1 MAAIEVRPI
10 MSDHMLTSSEV
21 CLGDENSGDSAEQM
35 ELPVGEE
42 NAFSVVA
49 SSSVEPSPIGSG
61 GKIIPGDAKTTAPLS
76 GSIDIFADEY
86 EFQDDVH
93 GPIRLN
99 RVERDLV
106 DTPEF
111 QRLFRLGQL
120 GFVDLVYPTANHT
133 RGVHS
138 IGACHW
144 AKKLADTLNGNAGQR
159 SYGAP
164 LISRGERALIG
175 IGGLLHDIPHG
186 PFSHDIEKKTHYI
199 YPGGSEKATKVKSHY
214 GPYEKHDDFA
224 SNPAL
229 YVALMDL
236 ENSLLARALRRYSP
250 KFWEVLQR
258 DAADH
263 PHLEPFVTFAR
274 KVWRGC
280 SDEILSALLFHLLV
294 YEKPDEARE
303 SSLML
308 RRSFDTDA
316 KQAWGLG
323 PREHWEALHT
333 AWYQP
338 FRHDI
343 IGDTLSADLID
354 YLFRDQ
360 ARLGMKNE
368 LDLKLLNHYILVPNP
383 APNGQALP
391 GTYRCAIDLNDHKR
405 GTFRAERLNDIFRLL
420 DIRHQI
426 HEKAVYHRVVQSAI
440 AMLARA
446 GLVLGDEKPTLAK
459 LYGYDSGTPAL
470 AGDER
475 FLGLLIEASN
485 RAAVRANTQLAQF
498 AEEHQSLPFKI
509 AERRVYRPLMVIP
522 GDRISTLLDLDR
534 SLEDTL
540 RELAAIVDSTFF
552 SRFFLLVSVCIER
565 LLQHALESEEQLNA
579 RLLELAAKSEQLQ
592 KVCRIIPK
600 RVIFWTTPYKQL
612 YKDPAILVCAND
624 QVTTTIERLR
634 TVQGISEPLR
644 NRVKAGIQD
653 AETKNEA
660 LWKLY
665 VFLSDG
671 LFYRG
676 TLAKLLSDHPCAQS
690 AENHEMHLR
699 VAQKVVIR
707 AIRCAWKYWQEK
719 HKHLDL
725 TKVIT
730 FDKLTVLIKLFVN
743 ETDWLNLRDR
753 DLAQEVSAVRV
764 SQYLHGDR
772 SPNCRD
778 VRYKF
783 DSTKPPNQIL
793 EHTLKDSKTRDIV
806 EQAIRACNIRKDYLT
821 AEELTEVV
829 VRFGNSASELPEL
842 IEVAGRNSPVQ
853 DEKLRSFWLKDLL

>member
-1 MAAIEVRPI
+1 MADQNADNAR
-10 MSDHMLTSSEV
+10 
-21 CLGDENSGDSAEQM
+21 EQM
-35 ELPVGEE
+35 SLPVLAEMAGSDKQ
-42 NAFSVVA
+42 NGTGQVA
-49 SSSVEPSPIGSG
+49 SPELDNKPAV
-61 GKIIPGDAKTTAPLS
+61 AKAVGTK
-76 GSIDIFADEY
+76 IFADKY

-99 RVERDLV
+99 QVERDLV

-144 AKKLADTLNGNAGQR
+144 AKKLTDTLNANAEERNLSGPR
-159 SYGAP
+159 
-164 LISRGERALIG
+164 ISPAERALIG

-199 YPGGSEKATKVKSHY
+199 YPDRSDKPIKVKSHY
-214 GPYEKHDDFA
+214 GPYDKHDDFA
-224 SNPAL
+224 ANPAL
-229 YVALMDL
+229 YVALMDV

-250 KFWEVLQR
+250 DFWVLLER
-258 DAADH
+258 DAASH
-263 PHLEPFVTFAR
+263 PHLAGFVTLACKEWPAR
-274 KVWRGC
+274 TEEV
-280 SDEILSALLFHLLV
+280 LPALLFHLLV
-294 YEKPDEARE
+294 YEKPEEARE
-303 SSLML
+303 SVLLL
-308 RRSFDTDA
+308 RTSFRNDA
-316 KQAWGLG
+316 KLQWGLG
-323 PREHWEALHT
+323 PREHWAELHRS
-333 AWYQP
+333 WYQP

-360 ARLGMKNE
+360 ARLGMRDE

-383 APNGQALP
+383 AANGASLP

-446 GLVLGDEKPTLAK
+446 GLVLGENKPSLAQ

-470 AGDER
+470 ASDDH
-475 FLGLLIEASN
+475 FLEVLIEASN
-485 RAAVRANTQLAQF
+485 KAAVKANSQLAEI
-498 AEEHQSLPFKI
+498 AEEHQSLPYKI
-509 AERRVYRPLMVIP
+509 SERRVYRPLMVIP
-522 GDRISTLLDLDR
+522 GDRVGTLLEVDHDL
-534 SLEDTL
+534 EHPL

-565 LLQHALESEEQLNA
+565 LLQHALPSEEQLNA
-579 RLLELAAKSEQLQ
+579 HLLGLADNRAQLER
-592 KVCRIIPK
+592 VCRVIPK

-624 QVTTTIERLR
+624 EVTTTIERLR
-634 TVQGISEPLR
+634 TAAGISEPLR

-676 TLAKLLSDHPCAQS
+676 TLAELLNDHPCAKA
-690 AENHEMHLR
+690 AENHEAHL
-699 VAQKVVIR
+699 VTAQNVVIR

-725 TKVIT
+725 SRHIS
-730 FDKLTVLIKLFVN
+730 FEHLAVLLKLFVN
-743 ETDWLNLRDR
+743 ETDWLNLRER
-753 DLAQEVSAVRV
+753 NLAQEVSAVRV

-783 DSTKPPNQIL
+783 DSPKPLKEIL
-793 EHTLKDSKTRDIV
+793 EHTVKDSTTRDVV
-806 EQAIRACNIRKDYLT
+806 EQAIRACNIQKDHFS
-821 AEELTEVV
+821 AEELGEVV
-829 VRFGNSASELPEL
+829 VRFANSVSELPEL
-842 IEVAGRNSPVQ
+842 IQIASRNAPVA
-853 DEKLRSFWLKDLL
+853 DDKLRSFWLKDLL